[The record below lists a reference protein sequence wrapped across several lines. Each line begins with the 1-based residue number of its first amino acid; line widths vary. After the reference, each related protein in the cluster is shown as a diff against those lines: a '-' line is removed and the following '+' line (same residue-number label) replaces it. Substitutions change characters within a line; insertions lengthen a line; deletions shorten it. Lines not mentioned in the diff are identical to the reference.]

1 LYGDVKQGFYT
12 LQFNPVFTTTRND
25 NGTIL
30 SPIKTIQVN
39 AVRKTDNYFIPTID
53 NIKIFKNGTQIT
65 EGQEIEN
72 GVILNQINLSTSQIE
87 LDCTNQTYD

>member
-1 LYGDVKQGFYT
+1 V
-12 LQFNPVFTTTRND
+12 
-25 NGTIL
+25 
-30 SPIKTIQVN
+30 
-39 AVRKTDNYFIPTID
+39 
-53 NIKIFKNGTQIT
+53 FKNGTQIT